1 MGPPASLPNF
11 RQLAERIAENTGCQ
25 PEAPYDQFLGKLA
38 DDAVD
43 VHTLCRDIIR
53 DSGSSTTPLHRS
65 LLHLFREPKRLRIVT
80 TNFDLHFTTAAK
92 EGELHFPQYRA
103 PALPLG
109 HDFSGIVYLHG
120 NILDE

>member
-1 MGPPASLPNF
+1 MLCDALDLPDDLVAAQEQERLVILAGAGVSMGPPAYLPNF

-53 DSGSSTTPLHRS
+53 DSGSSPNPLHRS
-65 LLHLFREPKRLRIVT
+65 LLHLFRE
-80 TNFDLHFTTAAK
+80 
-92 EGELHFPQYRA
+92 
-103 PALPLG
+103 
-109 HDFSGIVYLHG
+109 
-120 NILDE
+120 